1 MDVFLLF
8 ALVLENNIAARQG
21 LLEILDNHPDGVNP
35 SHTSNMLSAIV
46 NSVTNRMQRSPAMLF
61 TRDRCSFARDGVSA
75 ENSLHHRVT
84 HDHLGLDAIDLN
96 SCQNTHYCHSP
107 AGCCGIGATGVG

>member
-1 MDVFLLF
+1 
-8 ALVLENNIAARQG
+8 
-21 LLEILDNHPDGVNP
+21 
-35 SHTSNMLSAIV
+35 MLSAIV

-107 AGCCGIGATGVG
+107 AGCCGIGATGVGCACCGPTAGGSAIPVAVITFRNSEISNWLKPACFMR